1 MGIVRSGFLFLDGAG
16 RSLGNYI
23 LRNCFKNVINKSGK
37 NISTIHANI
46 NSVSSQALSIL
57 DV

>member
-1 MGIVRSGFLFLDGAG
+1 MDIVGSGFLFVDSAG

-23 LRNCFKNVINKSGK
+23 LKYCFKSVINKSGK